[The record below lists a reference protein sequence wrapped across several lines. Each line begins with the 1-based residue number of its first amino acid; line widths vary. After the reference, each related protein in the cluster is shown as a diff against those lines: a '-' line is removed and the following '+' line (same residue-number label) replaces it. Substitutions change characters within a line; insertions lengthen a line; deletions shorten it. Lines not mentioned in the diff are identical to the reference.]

1 MSSSTSPTNGAL
13 DPFAA
18 SNIKDSRVA
27 DVKGS
32 AEESMDFMLWTSA
45 QATSLA
51 KLKVFHTMAKQV
63 NDQQ

>member
-1 MSSSTSPTNGAL
+1 MSTTSSPTGNPV

-18 SNIKDSRVA
+18 SKVKDPRIANIKDSA
-27 DVKGS
+27 D
-32 AEESMDFMLWTSA
+32 ESMDFMLWTSA

-51 KLKVFHTMAKQV
+51 KLKVFHTMAKQI